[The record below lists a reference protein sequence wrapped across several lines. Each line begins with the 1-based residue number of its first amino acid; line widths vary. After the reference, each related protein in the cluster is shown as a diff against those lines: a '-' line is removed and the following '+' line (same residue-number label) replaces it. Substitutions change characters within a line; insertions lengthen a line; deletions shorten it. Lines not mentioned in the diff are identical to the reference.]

1 MIPLDKHDLTMLHVL
16 SSEKLMLKSLKAA
29 KAGQELFPPRRV
41 PHLDL
46 LWRHFIRFAIQ
57 SKKEGHWLQWDR
69 QAYVADCLEELKQRD
84 DISDECKA
92 RFQSICV
99 QYIGAEPLDA
109 AAGDKL
115 LMDAVN
121 EAIRT
126 QISRAV
132 YNSEAF
138 DGIRQLVNKGVEL
151 KESLETA
158 DEKQKLF
165 VNPLLEVETYL
176 HVLPKMPTGVRYFDR
191 VTNGGMSEGE
201 VALIAGLMG
210 GGKTATAIQL
220 VGSQLLVGNPV
231 AWFTF
236 EQPFDQDLM
245 QRMVS
250 FITGYSLDIIRGR
263 EFKDLPEDIRT
274 KFLGLSNQMSDK
286 LIAAD
291 FSNNNM
297 LDKNDP
303 EDDGSVYSLR
313 KRLDIWAD
321 QGKVPTYIMF
331 DWVGAAVKR
340 LAAVRSIDIGQIT
353 NYIALANEIID
364 GLVQL
369 AKQYHTRVIFFHQL
383 DPAIKKSPPSRKP
396 TTVEL
401 QMMKTMS
408 NYTQYAMAI
417 GKRDENQR
425 CWFICDKCRNSYPS
439 ECVIELDGAHA
450 KFNLLEGY
458 APGRNGQ
465 FININELQ
473 EELSENSDTEDSY
486 QPII

>member
-1 MIPLDKHDLTMLHVL
+1 MKNFIFISPNFPTNYWQFCRELKNNGLNVL
-16 SSEKLMLKSLKAA
+16 GIGDQPYDELKPELKDSLNEYYKGGSLENYDEVYRAVAFFAFKYGRIDWLESNNEYWLERDAA
-29 KAGQELFPPRRV
+29 LRTDFHITSGFQTEDMPRIKYKSKMKEYYQKAGIATARYHMVDDFEGCKK
-41 PHLDL
+41 
-46 LWRHFIRFAIQ
+46 FIDEVGYPIVVKPDNGVGA
-57 SKKEGHWLQWDR
+57 SDTHKLSD
-69 QAYVADCLEELKQRD
+69 DEELRAFLTYKSAHHAD
-84 DISDECKA
+84 VS
-92 RFQSICV
+92 
-99 QYIGAEPLDA
+99 YIMEEFVRAEVNSYDA
-109 AAGDKL
+109 
-115 LMDAVN
+115 
-121 EAIRT
+121 I
-126 QISRAV
+126 I
-132 YNSEAF
+132 
-138 DGIRQLVNKGVEL
+138 DG
-151 KESLETA
+151 S
-158 DEKQKLF
+158 
-165 VNPLLEVETYL
+165 
-176 HVLPKMPTGVRYFDR
+176 
-191 VTNGGMSEGE
+191 
-201 VALIAGLMG
+201 
-210 GGKTATAIQL
+210 
-220 VGSQLLVGNPV
+220 GNPI
-231 AWFTF
+231 F
-236 EQPFDQDLM
+236 EAGN
-245 QRMVS
+245 VS
-250 FITGYSLDIIRGR
+250 PMSIMDIVNNDDNSIYYII
-263 EFKDLPEDIRT
+263 KDLPEDIRT

-321 QGKVPTYIMF
+321 QGKVPSYIMF

-458 APGRNGQ
+458 TPGRNGQ